1 MKTCNNFT
9 KVCRAPFPPK
19 AKTAVAQFC
28 EINRSRT
35 EARCLIPFHTTA
47 QAADFPFVEQAARLT
62 RCIDSQKRPADDI
75 ETEYLLCS
83 RPGAALSAEQM
94 LQADRRYWGIETGL
108 HLRLDVIA
116 GEDRSRICNRT
127 SAFNLAMMR
136 RAVVSVAVHW
146 IKKCRHPRKATMSG
160 FFDLMSAK
168 QSRKAFSLVT
178 ACHSSW
184 LPTS

>member
-1 MKTCNNFT
+1 
-9 KVCRAPFPPK
+9 
-19 AKTAVAQFC
+19 
-28 EINRSRT
+28 
-35 EARCLIPFHTTA
+35 LDTTA
-47 QAADFPFVEQAARLT
+47 AAVVFPFVEQAARLT
-62 RCIDSQKRPADDI
+62 RCIDSNKHPADDV

-83 RPGAALSAEQM
+83 RPSVEISARQM

-116 GEDRSRICNRT
+116 GEDRSRIRNRT
-127 SAFNLAMMR
+127 SALNLAMMR

-146 IKKCRHPRKATMSG
+146 IKKCRHPRKATLSG
-160 FFDLMSAK
+160 FFDFMAAK
-168 QSRKAFSLVT
+168 QSQKAFSLVT